1 MRNTFNWM
9 VDDQQTSLT
18 QADFLGFP
26 FNGLNS
32 AVPNPWAQNNF
43 PLKPS
48 PYDTSVIDFS
58 PQDGWELV
66 YRGFGK
72 GLDNGP
78 IDPSQRPEFPCFI
91 LYNKFEATLRVFT
104 MANIVGY
111 DVANV
116 ILKFQDGFNKAITFS
131 NNTAKAQALDQYTTI
146 TELASSSTHPNSYNR
161 WFYGDFKMAYD
172 PCVCDFDSRIEVY
185 VEFVETSDIK
195 LYGRFIGTS
204 TPIDYLKGGQNTAA
218 LDPNFLSS
226 MDYRFGNTKIEAGA
240 LIYKNVNTLAA
251 DYDKR
256 MKDYK
261 MEKQDADKI
270 KAWSTALTLGAY
282 IATGGKAFL
291 AAKMK
296 SIIIGGTALGKDKSK
311 DILEA
316 IIYGGM
322 AAGKYTDY
330 YAGRLKEEAKMPG
343 MPSVIQGEMKLQG
356 TLTDHDRVY
365 RTTFGSPGSSN
376 TYSFDLINTPK
387 YPLYNEHL
395 GVFALYY
402 KPKVQVYY
410 KFSDTR
416 VFSPGGGPVEGE
428 NNGIDREKITDR
440 HEIGFR
446 LENDIKY
453 SINPA
458 IKPNMDNTKV
468 LFALRMKHQ
477 LPSNAK
483 YIENLNWEIR
493 HSKDLPNGTEYYLQ
507 SPYLPA
513 SCIEKLI
520 TLIDFTS
527 ISTNTIDQDPSV
539 ARGRNYILPTDLELC
554 VMLVLESNEL
564 GKDESPNR
572 AVHMFTYPIESSIIG
587 GEEYNFNTFTQGY
600 SSYRYTMTSIHQP
613 ELNFNS
619 VSITSSANTYA
630 KKLITF
636 SNGTMNILGGSS
648 FYEAGEEIKISTEYE
663 IIPIGGEVTLQV
675 FDLADNPPCSYDN
688 HGLVTNK
695 NEIAIFCSG
704 DINSK
709 YKGNISLS
717 KTSPKPIK
725 NELKDKPELPK
736 INFKIYPNPTSN
748 NAIIAYELDENK
760 ANNICIYNLA
770 GALIKKIVL
779 ANNSNKEV
787 NIETEILEAGVY
799 LVTLNASNGY
809 SETKKLI
816 IAK

>member
-1 MRNTFNWM
+1 
-9 VDDQQTSLT
+9 
-18 QADFLGFP
+18 
-26 FNGLNS
+26 
-32 AVPNPWAQNNF
+32 
-43 PLKPS
+43 
-48 PYDTSVIDFS
+48 
-58 PQDGWELV
+58 
-66 YRGFGK
+66 
-72 GLDNGP
+72 
-78 IDPSQRPEFPCFI
+78 
-91 LYNKFEATLRVFT
+91 

-131 NNTAKAQALDQYTTI
+131 NNTAKAQALDQYTTV
-146 TELASSSTHPNSYNR
+146 TELVSSSTHPNSYNR

-172 PCVCDFDSRIEVY
+172 PCVCDFDSRIEVL

-204 TPIDYLKGGQNTAA
+204 TPIDYLKGGLNTAV
-218 LDPNFLSS
+218 LDPTFLSS
-226 MDYRFGNTKIEAGA
+226 MDYKNDINEIKAGA

-256 MKDYK
+256 MKAYK

-270 KAWSTALTLGAY
+270 KAWSTALTVGAY

-296 SIIIGGTALGKDKSK
+296 SILIGGTALGATKSK

-316 IIYGGM
+316 VIYGGM

-330 YAGRLKEEAKMPG
+330 YASRLKEEAKMPG
-343 MPSVIQGEMKLQG
+343 MPSVIQGEMRIEG
-356 TLTDHDRVY
+356 TLTDHDRVE
-365 RTTFGSPGSSN
+365 RTIFGNPGSLN
-376 TYSFDLINTPK
+376 TNTFDLINTPK

-402 KPKVQVYY
+402 KPKIQVYY
-410 KFSDTR
+410 KFSNTR
-416 VFSPGGGPVEGE
+416 VFSLGGGPVEGE

-440 HEIGFR
+440 HEIGLR

-458 IKPNMDNTKV
+458 IKPNMDNTRV

-513 SCIEKLI
+513 SCIEKLV

-527 ISTNTIDQDPSV
+527 ISTNTIDFEPAVVRTSNV
-539 ARGRNYILPTDLELC
+539 ILPKELELC
-554 VMLVLESNEL
+554 VMLVLESKEL

-587 GEEYNFNTFTQGY
+587 GSEEYNFNTFTQGY
-600 SSYRYTMTSIHQP
+600 SAYRYTMASIHQP

-619 VSITSSANTYA
+619 VSITSTTNTYA

-636 SNGTMNILGGSS
+636 KDGNMNILNGSS
-648 FYEAGEEIKISTEYE
+648 IYEAGEEITISTEYE

-688 HGLVTNK
+688 HGLVTNED
-695 NEIAIFCSG
+695 EIRTFCSG
-704 DINSK
+704 LNSK

-717 KTSPKPIK
+717 KTSPPQNL
-725 NELKDKPELPK
+725 NELKNKQQQHQ
-736 INFKIYPNPTSN
+736 ITFKIYPNPANDIATVLFQLN
-748 NAIIAYELDENK
+748 GAIGESIN
-760 ANNICIYNLA
+760 IYNLA
-770 GALIKKIVL
+770 GTFVK
-779 ANNSNKEV
+779 SV
-787 NIETEILEAGVY
+787 NITGNNQETINTQDLAAGVY